1 MASKQA
7 PPRRN
12 EVIRCENCGED
23 YSVTYKRCPF
33 CDERPGRGSR
43 PAPSGSGRRV
53 AGGRR
58 RGGVNPLQVAGLVIS
73 LILIIAAMV
82 IVFRAVSPLLGP
94 RKPSSSD
101 SSSSTSSSSSAS
113 SSSGTS
119 SPGSSSGV
127 SKEFPIQIPPLPDL
141 SGVTTNPGGNT
152 TTPSGEIG
160 PGSVVQVVNA
170 SGGLNIRSGPGTG
183 NSVVASVRNG
193 DKLTV
198 VEDAGS
204 NFYKVTFSGEGG
216 QQRTGYVSKDYVAYV
231 SGPTGTG
238 TNSGSSS
245 GTNSGSNS
253 GSGTTTPSTNQ
264 PTTSSSYRQG
274 AELTV
279 INAGS
284 GLNVRSGP
292 GTSYSAIAT
301 VLNGNTLTFQSDAG
315 DGWIQITFR
324 ASGGSITTG
333 YVRSD
338 YVRAAG

>member
-43 PAPSGSGRRV
+43 PAPSGRRV
-53 AGGRR
+53 AGGR

-82 IVFRAVSPLLGP
+82 IVFRAVAPLLGP
-94 RKPSSSD
+94 RTPSGSQ
-101 SSSSTSSSSSAS
+101 SSSAS
-113 SSSGTS
+113 GS
-119 SPGSSSGV
+119 SPGSSSQSTPGGTSSGV
-127 SKEFPIQIPPLPDL
+127 SKQFPIQVPPLPQLPNGGQD
-141 SGVTTNPGGNT
+141 TPGGAVS
-152 TTPSGEIG
+152 SGEIG
-160 PGSVVQVVNA
+160 PGSVVQVTGA
-170 SGGLNIRSGPGTG
+170 SNGLYVRSGPGTS
-183 NSVVASVRNG
+183 NSVVVSVRNG

-198 VEDAGS
+198 VEDAG
-204 NFYKVTFSGEGG
+204 NGFYKVTFSGSGG
-216 QQRTGYVSKDYVAYV
+216 EQRTGYVSKDYVTYY
-231 SGPTGTG
+231 SGP
-238 TNSGSSS
+238 S
-245 GTNSGSNS
+245 GT
-253 GSGTTTPSTNQ
+253 GTTTPSTTTP
-264 PTTSSSYRQG
+264 PTTTPSTTTPSASSSYRQG
-274 AELTV
+274 AQLTV

-292 GTSYSAIAT
+292 GTSYTAIAT
-301 VLNGNTLTFQSDAG
+301 VLNGNTLTYQSDAG

>member
-43 PAPSGSGRRV
+43 PAPSGRRV
-53 AGGRR
+53 AGGSR

-82 IVFRAVSPLLGP
+82 IVFRAVAPLLSGP
-94 RKPSSSD
+94 RKPGSA
-101 SSSSTSSSSSAS
+101 SSTGSTSSTVSSSSSQ
-113 SSSGTS
+113 TK
-119 SPGSSSGV
+119 PGSSSGTV
-127 SKEFPIQIPPLPDL
+127 SKDFPIQVPPLPDL
-141 SGVTTNPGGNT
+141 SGTTTVPGGD
-152 TTPSGEIG
+152 TTPPSGQIG
-160 PGSVVQVVNA
+160 PGTVVQVTGA
-170 SGGLNIRSGPGTG
+170 SGGLNIRSGPGTNYG
-183 NSVVASVRNG
+183 TVASTSNG
-193 DKLTV
+193 EKLTV
-198 VEDAGS
+198 VEDAGN
-204 NFYKVTFSGEGG
+204 NFYKVTFSTGAGK
-216 QQRTGYVSKDYVAYV
+216 QQTGYVSKDFVTYF
-231 SGPTGTG
+231 SGP
-238 TNSGSSS
+238 
-245 GTNSGSNS
+245 
-253 GSGTTTPSTNQ
+253 SGTTTTPPATSNPGTTTPP

-274 AELTV
+274 AQLTV
-279 INAGS
+279 INAGN

-292 GTSYSAIAT
+292 GTSYTAIAT
-301 VLNGNTLTFQSDAG
+301 VVNDNILTFQSDAG

-324 ASGGSITTG
+324 AFGGAITTG

>member
-43 PAPSGSGRRV
+43 PAPSGRRV
-53 AGGRR
+53 AGGSR

-82 IVFRAVSPLLGP
+82 IVFRAVAPLLSP
-94 RKPSSSD
+94 RKPGSSSSTTS
-101 SSSSTSSSSSAS
+101 SSSSTSSAVS
-113 SSSGTS
+113 SSSSSTTPGGTS
-119 SPGSSSGV
+119 GTV
-127 SKEFPIQIPPLPDL
+127 SKDFPIQVPPLPDL
-141 SGVTTNPGGNT
+141 PGNTNVPGGDI
-152 TTPSGEIG
+152 TTPSGQIG
-160 PGSVVQVVNA
+160 PGTVVEVTGA
-170 SGGLNIRSGPGTG
+170 SGGLNIRSGPGTNYG
-183 NSVVASVRNG
+183 TVASTSNG
-193 DKLTV
+193 EKLTV
-198 VEDAGS
+198 VEDAGN
-204 NFYKVTFSGEGG
+204 NFYKVTFSTGG
-216 QQRTGYVSKDYVAYV
+216 GKQQTGYVSKDFVIYS
-231 SGPTGTG
+231 SGP
-238 TNSGSSS
+238 
-245 GTNSGSNS
+245 
-253 GSGTTTPSTNQ
+253 SGTTTTPPPTTSPGTTTPP

-274 AELTV
+274 AQLTV

-292 GTSYSAIAT
+292 GTSYSAIAS
-301 VLNGNTLTFQSDAG
+301 VLNGDPLTFQSDAG

-324 ASGGSITTG
+324 ASGGAITTG

-338 YVRAAG
+338 YVRAAS

>member
-43 PAPSGSGRRV
+43 PVSSGRRV
-53 AGGRR
+53 ASGGR
-58 RGGVNPLQVAGLVIS
+58 RGGVNPLQMAGLVIS

-82 IVFRAVSPLLGP
+82 IVFRAVAPLLGP
-94 RKPSSSD
+94 RTPSGSH
-101 SSSSTSSSSSAS
+101 SSSSSSSSSAS
-113 SSSGTS
+113 SSSS
-119 SPGSSSGV
+119 QDKPGSSSSV
-127 SKEFPIQIPPLPDL
+127 SKRFPIQVPPLPDF
-141 SGVTTNPGGNT
+141 SGVSTTPGGT
-152 TTPSGEIG
+152 TSSGEIG
-160 PGSVVQVVNA
+160 PGSVVQVTGA
-170 SGGLNIRSGPGTG
+170 SNGLNIRSGPGT
-183 NSVVASVRNG
+183 NHSAVASVRNG

-204 NFYKVTFSGEGG
+204 NFYKVTFSTGSG
-216 QQRTGYVSKDYVAYV
+216 QQQTGYVSKDYVAYV

-238 TNSGSSS
+238 SSTSS
-245 GTNSGSNS
+245 GATSS
-253 GSGTTTPSTNQ
+253 TTTPSTTA
-264 PTTSSSYRQG
+264 PTTTPSTSTSYRQG

-279 INAGS
+279 INAGT

-315 DGWIQITFR
+315 SGWIQITFR
-324 ASGGSITTG
+324 ASGGAITTG